1 MFAGSEPP
9 KYLVITNY
17 LFNQILFTF
26 FFNSSKPVLTEKF
39 LLID

>member
-1 MFAGSEPP
+1 
-9 KYLVITNY
+9 VITKY

-39 LLID
+39 FVD